1 MVPLSTATLCLDLSL
16 AKPSSING
24 PYAEP
29 PCTTRLK
36 REVLAWELF
45 PTTKA
50 KISEVVASCQKKL
63 T

>member
-1 MVPLSTATLCLDLSL
+1 MVPLSTAAISLDLSL
-16 AKPSSING
+16 AKPSSIDG
-24 PYAEP
+24 PYVEP

-50 KISEVVASCQKKL
+50 KISEVMVASCHKK
-63 T
+63 

>member
-1 MVPLSTATLCLDLSL
+1 VA
-16 AKPSSING
+16 
-24 PYAEP
+24 P

-50 KISEVVASCQKKL
+50 KISEVVASYHKK
-63 T
+63 

>member
-1 MVPLSTATLCLDLSL
+1 MVPLSIAAISLDLSL
-16 AKPSSING
+16 VKPPSIDG

-29 PCTTRLK
+29 PCATRLK

-50 KISEVVASCQKKL
+50 KISEVIVSCHKK
-63 T
+63 

>member
-1 MVPLSTATLCLDLSL
+1 MVPLSRPAISLDLSL
-16 AKPSSING
+16 AKSSSIDG

-29 PCTTRLK
+29 PCTTKLK

-50 KISEVVASCQKKL
+50 RISEVVASCHKK
-63 T
+63 